1 MIPFAAE
8 LERGEPAPIYAL
20 VSSEPLLI
28 RRALDAIREAVLD
41 DTTAAWNHD
50 VFDGKGSSGAAI
62 RAAADTLPMMG
73 ARRLVEVRNAHQIA
87 ASELAAL
94 IDYVD
99 SPNPRAVLV
108 LAATKADKRVKL
120 YARLRKAGHFHEL
133 SAPRAIRKWL
143 DAEAK
148 AGGVD
153 IDRAASSRLIEVV
166 GNDVSRLSVA
176 LEMLSLYAGG
186 DTVRTEHVDDLI
198 AHTRESSVFE
208 LTDAIAAGD
217 RVRALETIASLAD
230 QRQST
235 LGVVMMLAR
244 HVRQLCRTRLLVAQG
259 VGSRD
264 LARQLKV
271 PPFVADKLT
280 DQARRYR
287 LRGLF
292 RALHRLSAADRAI
305 KGQEM
310 KMRTLGRALGE
321 RIMLESLADELIAL
335 GRS

>member
-1 MIPFAAE
+1 VIPFAAE
-8 LERGEPAPIYAL
+8 LQRKEIAPIYAL
-20 VSSEPLLI
+20 VSSEPLLV
-28 RRALDAIREAVLD
+28 RRALAAIRAAVLD
-41 DTTAAWNHD
+41 ESTAAWNHD
-50 VFDGKGSSGAAI
+50 VFEGKGASGAAI

-73 ARRLVEVRNAHQIA
+73 DRRLVEVRNAQQMA
-87 ASELAAL
+87 ASELVAL
-94 IDYVD
+94 VPFVD
-99 SPNPRAVLV
+99 SPNPRATLV
-108 LAATKADKRVKL
+108 LSATKVDKRVKL
-120 YARLRKAGHFHEL
+120 YARLRKAGYLHEL

-143 DAEAK
+143 DAEASS
-148 AGGVD
+148 AGVS
-153 IDRAASSRLIEVV
+153 IDRAAGSRLIEVV

-186 DTVRTEHVDDLI
+186 ETVRTEHVDDLI

-244 HVRQLCRTRLLVAQG
+244 HVRQLCRTRLLMTDGAS
-259 VGSRD
+259 SRQI
-264 LARQLKV
+264 ASALKV

-280 DQARRYR
+280 AQARRYR

-292 RALHRLSAADRAI
+292 RALNRLSAADRAI

-321 RIMLESLADELIAL
+321 RVLLEALADELIAL
-335 GRS
+335 GR